1 MAMKNNYNEP
11 VSAESGQKERERRRE
26 DRREGRDRRM
36 TVRFGDL
43 LGRRSGIDRRLT
55 TTKSD

>member
-11 VSAESGQKERERRRE
+11 VSAESGQKERERRRV